1 MINTFQNV
9 EASRS
14 AQTPWTRLLACS
26 ALYVLFG
33 LLTFAESANA
43 GGIDGAKIKRGDV
56 SFSQDGNTLRVRA
69 SNGAIIEYNRFSVEA
84 GQVMQFIQPSA
95 TSRVLNRV
103 TGSELSRIDGSLL
116 SNGIVY
122 LVNPQG
128 IRIGS
133 MVAAVTWFGLTVKR
147 WGGAGCSWV
156 FKMAF

>member
-1 MINTFQNV
+1 MIQDFLIRVVLSNCV
-9 EASRS
+9 YRSRWTKLSIS
-14 AQTPWTRLLACS
+14 AAFYSLA
-26 ALYVLFG
+26 V
-33 LLTFAESANA
+33 LLTYSDVANA

-84 GQVMQFIQPSA
+84 GQIMQFIQPSA

-128 IRIGS
+128 IRIGN
-133 MVAAVTWFGLTVKR
+133 
-147 WGGAGCSWV
+147 GALICPNLV
-156 FKMAF
+156 

>member
-1 MINTFQNV
+1 MNTPHTHEINRTL
-9 EASRS
+9 R
-14 AQTPWTRLLACS
+14 TPWARLSTS
-26 ALYVLFG
+26 ATLFT
-33 LLTFAESANA
+33 LSAMFAIGASANA

-84 GQVMQFIQPSA
+84 GQIMQFIQPSA

-128 IRIGS
+128 IRIGN
-133 MVAAVTWFGLTVKR
+133 
-147 WGGAGCSWV
+147 GALICPNLV
-156 FKMAF
+156 